1 MAHWRLRAREG
12 NIMNRREMLKM
23 GLTSGMIGLT
33 NKGELD
39 MTESLTADN
48 NHYYEL
54 RTYDLRN
61 DLQPARTADFFEKH
75 LVPALKRAG
84 AAPVGVFNVVSGMRT
99 PTLILLIDYRS
110 LAEAQLAIEK
120 VATDRELTAAT
131 EALESSGFPPFVR
144 YESALF
150 RAFDAH
156 PRPELPPTAAGRLP
170 RLFELRTY
178 ESRTPTSLR
187 RKIDMFN
194 QEEIKI
200 FRDCGFANVF
210 FGEMV
215 VGPRMPNLTYLVGYD
230 DMVSREKAWDTFRAN
245 PDWQRIK
252 GRKEWSDAEVVS
264 NITAAFLRP
273 ASYSLIR

>member
-1 MAHWRLRAREG
+1 
-12 NIMNRREMLKM
+12 MNRREMLKM

-110 LAEAQLAIEK
+110 LAEA
-120 VATDRELTAAT
+120 
-131 EALESSGFPPFVR
+131 
-144 YESALF
+144 
-150 RAFDAH
+150 
-156 PRPELPPTAAGRLP
+156 
-170 RLFELRTY
+170 
-178 ESRTPTSLR
+178 
-187 RKIDMFN
+187 
-194 QEEIKI
+194 
-200 FRDCGFANVF
+200 
-210 FGEMV
+210 
-215 VGPRMPNLTYLVGYD
+215 
-230 DMVSREKAWDTFRAN
+230 VS
-245 PDWQRIK
+245 
-252 GRKEWSDAEVVS
+252 
-264 NITAAFLRP
+264 
-273 ASYSLIR
+273 